1 MKKHISLILAAI
13 MTALTVSSCAESDT
27 DAPLD
32 YKEISSDDVEY
43 DLYVPE
49 EWHEDITTGMT
60 AAYYSSQDP
69 SNISMIAFELDGTVK
84 SIEDYWN
91 SYLPSLIAVFPDIAF
106 ENVPDGQE
114 TAIDET
120 AAESETAEGDSAET
134 EAVRVGEPEQLTLD
148 GVPALAYGYT
158 ASMSGIKYKFYQVIS
173 FRNATIYIFTYTA
186 EVANYDSHIEDVV
199 GILGNFRFH

>member
-1 MKKHISLILAAI
+1 MKKHISLILAAL
-13 MTALTVSSCAESDT
+13 MAALTVASCGQSDT

-49 EWHEDITTGMT
+49 EWQEDITTGMT

-84 SIEDYWN
+84 TIEDYWN
-91 SYLPSLIAVFPDIAF
+91 SYLPSLVAVFPDIAF
-106 ENVPDGQE
+106 ENVPE
-114 TAIDET
+114 E
-120 AAESETAEGDSAET
+120 ESETTEGDPSGT
-134 EAVRVGEPEQLTLD
+134 EAVKVGEPEQLTLG
-148 GVPALAYGYT
+148 GVPALAYNYT
-158 ASMSGIKYKFYQVIS
+158 ASMSGVKYKFYQVIA
-173 FRNATIYIFTYTA
+173 FRSARVYIFTYTA
-186 EVANYDSHIEDVV
+186 ETANYDSHIEDVV

>member
-1 MKKHISLILAAI
+1 MKKHISLILAGLI
-13 MTALTVSSCAESDT
+13 TALTVASCGQSNE

-49 EWHEDITTGMT
+49 EWQEDITTGMT

-84 SIEDYWN
+84 TVEDYWN

-106 ENVPDGQE
+106 ENVPAE
-114 TAIDET
+114 
-120 AAESETAEGDSAET
+120 ESETTADDSAET
-134 EAVRVGEPEQLTLD
+134 EAVKVGEPEQLTLD
-148 GVPALAYGYT
+148 GVPALAYNYT
-158 ASMSGIKYKFYQVIS
+158 ASMSGTKYKFYQVIA
-173 FRNATIYIFTYTA
+173 FRNAQIYIFTYTA
-186 EVANYDSHIEDVV
+186 EVTNYDSHIEDVV

>member
-1 MKKHISLILAAI
+1 MKKRISLILAAL
-13 MTALTVSSCAESDT
+13 MTLLVTASCANSDT

-49 EWHEDITTGMT
+49 EWQEDISTGMT

-84 SIEDYWN
+84 TIEDYWN
-91 SYLPSLIAVFPDIAF
+91 SYLPSLVAVFPDIAF
-106 ENVPDGQE
+106 ENVSAE
-114 TAIDET
+114 
-120 AAESETAEGDSAET
+120 ESETTAYNSVET
-134 EAVRVGEPEQLTLD
+134 DTVKVGEPEQLTLD
-148 GVPALAYGYT
+148 GVPSLAYSYT
-158 ASMSGIKYKFYQVIS
+158 ASMSDVKYKFYQVIS
-173 FRNATIYIFTYTA
+173 FRNSRVYIFTYTA
-186 EVANYDSHIEDVV
+186 EEANYDAHIEDVV

>member
-1 MKKHISLILAAI
+1 MKKHISLILAALI
-13 MTALTVSSCAESDT
+13 TVLTAASCAQSDT

-49 EWHEDITTGMT
+49 EWQPDISTGMT

-84 SIEDYWN
+84 TIEDYWN

-106 ENVPDGQE
+106 ENVP
-114 TAIDET
+114 
-120 AAESETAEGDSAET
+120 AEEDDSANVSETAEGETTAET
-134 EAVRVGEPEQLTLD
+134 ETVKVGEPEHLTLD
-148 GVPALAYGYT
+148 GVPALAYSYT
-158 ASMSGIKYKFYQVIS
+158 ASMSGVNYKFYQVIS
-173 FRNATIYIFTYTA
+173 FHSAQIYIFTYTA
-186 EVANYDSHIEDVV
+186 EVANYDAHIEDVV
-199 GILGNFRFH
+199 GMLGNFRFH